1 MYYEYEHKAIEGKV
15 VLFFIRLAYKSKI
28 FM

>member
-1 MYYEYEHKAIEGKV
+1 MYQEYEHKAIEEKV